1 MVDID
6 ITGIAP
12 VISDASQSVRKSR
25 PEQLHWSEVSYAA
38 FLFRGS
44 NGPYLQQLRPL
55 ELVSSDVI
63 ERTIRTELSQIQEVR
78 EIHFILEDDMIEIW
92 TILKNVDYAT
102 RCKVYEAE
110 MRIREHLPGFLFNFA
125 TSGMGDSPSL
135 QASGYQ
141 QIFSR

>member
-6 ITGIAP
+6 ITGIARI
-12 VISDASQSVRKSR
+12 ISDASGPGLKSR

-38 FLFRGS
+38 FFRGS

-78 EIHFILEDDMIEIW
+78 GIYLIREDDVIEIW

-102 RCKVYEAE
+102 RHSVYEAE
-110 MRIREHLPGFLFNFA
+110 LRIREHLPGFLFNFT